1 MGARTV
7 LPALPASDGLDSRYI
22 WYYYH
27 YLVVVAVP
35 FKCMNRA
42 RWVLIF
48 VCVAWIW

>member
-1 MGARTV
+1 VFRKCRADTTVRTF
-7 LPALPASDGLDSRYI
+7 
-22 WYYYH
+22 YYYH